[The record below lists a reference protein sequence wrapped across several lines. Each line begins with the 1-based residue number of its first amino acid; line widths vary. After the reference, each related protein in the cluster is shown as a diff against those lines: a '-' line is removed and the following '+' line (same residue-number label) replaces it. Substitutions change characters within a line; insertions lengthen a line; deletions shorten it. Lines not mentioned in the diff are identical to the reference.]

1 MKKTYLAP
9 ELNEVK
15 FETEDT
21 LVISIVSPGS
31 GNDPEVGVE
40 VPLFGNN

>member
-9 ELNEVK
+9 ELFEVK

-21 LVISIVSPGS
+21 LVISIVAPGNGS
-31 GNDPEVGVE
+31 DPEVGVE
-40 VPLFGNN
+40 VPLFGKN

>member
-9 ELNEVK
+9 ELFEVK

-21 LVISIVSPGS
+21 LAISIVAPGS

-40 VPLFGNN
+40 VPLFGKN

>member
-9 ELNEVK
+9 ELFEVK

-21 LVISIVSPGS
+21 LAVSIVAPGN

-40 VPLFGNN
+40 VPLFGNK